1 MEDTVATTQKAESS
15 STVQADQCQSP
26 SALPPQ
32 PAALAWHPPKPKSG
46 SATMT
51 SHTSASQLAIPYT
64 TKEGVTF
71 AGRTRRGFT
80 VIIPTAAPHLTS
92 RKELG
97 EPRKELNQS
106 AKASTLVE
114 DDDVF
119 NDEAKESDS
128 VDGEAEEFE
137 EQDSDYQPSVASSNP
152 SERPQRAPV
161 RVDVE
166 PSDDDLCDDDSSESE
181 FSIEEMDT
189 AFFDSIDRKE
199 QSLIRVAVM
208 FLMGESKKSMH
219 RRTGLS
225 LSQIRKFINN
235 KPVGNTASLWVP
247 HTLCCSFTGDYLFYA
262 SQSSTGKQ
270 LGRRRILEAAQEVF
284 DREWETKYNFSF
296 TSTTVTKSKV
306 SVPIPTSSSS
316 AEQFP
321 PQSPPST
328 PDANYRPSNYVSS
341 MNFKYSEQQLVTFY
355 VHWLK
360 GASKTEASRNSG
372 VNERS
377 AIRAFWEKGPQTQ
390 AIRERRR
397 RVISIAEKQV
407 ANTKQREKTK
417 VCFP

>member
-1 MEDTVATTQKAESS
+1 MEDTVATMQKVESS

-26 SALPPQ
+26 PALPPQ
-32 PAALAWHPPKPKSG
+32 PAALAWHPPKPRG
-46 SATMT
+46 DSATTT

-71 AGRTRRGFT
+71 AGRKRGGYT
-80 VIIPTAAPHLTS
+80 MIIPTAAPHFKTS
-92 RKELG
+92 QKELG
-97 EPRKELNQS
+97 EPRKELDRS
-106 AKASTLVE
+106 AEASSTKVD
-114 DDDVF
+114 DDDVI
-119 NDEAKESDS
+119 NDEAKESDAE
-128 VDGEAEEFE
+128 DDEAEGFE
-137 EQDSDYQPSVASSNP
+137 EQDSNYQPSVTSSTP
-152 SERPQRAPV
+152 SEGPQRAPV
-161 RVDVE
+161 RVEVE
-166 PSDDDLCDDDSSESE
+166 RIDDDLCDDDSSESA

-189 AFFDSIDRKE
+189 SFFESIDRKE

-225 LSQIRKFINN
+225 LSKIMKFINN
-235 KPVGNTASLWVP
+235 KPVGNTSSL
-247 HTLCCSFTGDYLFYA
+247 LA
-262 SQSSTGKQ
+262 STGKQ

-284 DREWETKYNFSF
+284 DREWDNKYSSSF
-296 TSTTVTKSKV
+296 TSTTVAKSKI
-306 SVPIPTSSSS
+306 SVAIPTSSSS

-328 PDANYRPSNYVSS
+328 SDANYRPSKYVSS
-341 MNFKYSEQQLVTFY
+341 VNFKYSEQQLVTYY
-355 VHWLK
+355 VHWLE

-390 AIRERRR
+390 AIRERRK

-407 ANTKQREKTK
+407 ANAKQREKTK
-417 VCFP
+417 VCFL

>member
-51 SHTSASQLAIPYT
+51 SHTSASHLAIPYT
-64 TKEGVTF
+64 TKDGVTF
-71 AGRTRRGFT
+71 AGRTRRGFM
-80 VIIPTAAPHLTS
+80 VIIPTAASHLTS
-92 RKELG
+92 
-97 EPRKELNQS
+97 RKELNQS
-106 AKASTLVE
+106 AKALTLVE

-235 KPVGNTASLWVP
+235 KP
-247 HTLCCSFTGDYLFYA
+247 
-262 SQSSTGKQ
+262 SSTGKQ

-355 VHWLK
+355 VQWLK

-417 VCFP
+417 K